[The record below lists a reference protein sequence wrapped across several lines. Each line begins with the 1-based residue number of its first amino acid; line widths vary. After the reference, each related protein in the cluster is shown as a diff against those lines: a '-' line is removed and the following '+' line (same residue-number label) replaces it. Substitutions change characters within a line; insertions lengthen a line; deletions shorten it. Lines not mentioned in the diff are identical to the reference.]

1 MTSYR
6 TRILKT
12 NRKITYTN
20 NQSIMYK
27 NETSTLLPFLLF
39 QLFVIIST
47 AYKYKRT
54 TYQWKANLHRS
65 TGVATSFEQSIF
77 KSSTST
83 STLSASKDSQNIII
97 ILQEIFSR
105 YPKYLSR
112 PSLTFGLC
120 KTSSSSSLLPSS
132 SSITNNL
139 QSSILHLNLL
149 SFGTPRLI
157 QSSSSSSKK
166 KLLKDTKYCRQSINS
181 MNDDNVDIIC
191 CVEIPIVGGLLANIN
206 IDCKEEVED
215 NGCLRFTFLQQQQ
228 QSTTTPQSTNN
239 NNNHDNQIT
248 TRIVLTTQIAGN
260 YRPTIACGTSSSS
273 SSRLLLPISKFRK
286 LVYCSTQRM
295 VHTYVMWRY
304 HDHVVNEYM
313 KKIIL
318 MKKT

>member
-1 MTSYR
+1 MY
-6 TRILKT
+6 
-12 NRKITYTN
+12 
-20 NQSIMYK
+20 YK

-39 QLFVIIST
+39 QLFIIIST

-54 TYQWKANLHRS
+54 SYQWEANLHRS

-83 STLSASKDSQNIII
+83 LSASKDSRQKNIII

-120 KTSSSSSLLPSS
+120 KTSSSLLLPSS

-139 QSSILHLNLL
+139 QSSILNLNLL
-149 SFGTPRLI
+149 SFGTPSIII

-166 KLLKDTKYCRQSINS
+166 KLLKDTKYCQSINS
-181 MNDDNVDIIC
+181 MNDDDDNVTIIC
-191 CVEIPIVGGLLANIN
+191 CVEIPIVGGLLAHN

-228 QSTTTPQSTNN
+228 QSTTPQSNN
-239 NNNHDNQIT
+239 NNQHDNNQIT
-248 TRIVLTTQIAGN
+248 TTIVLTTQIAGN
-260 YRPTIACGTSSSS
+260 YRPTIACGTSSLSS
-273 SSRLLLPISKFRK
+273 SSPRLLLPISKFRK

-313 KKIIL
+313 KKIY
-318 MKKT
+318 

>member
-1 MTSYR
+1 
-6 TRILKT
+6 
-12 NRKITYTN
+12 
-20 NQSIMYK
+20 MYK
-27 NETSTLLPFLLF
+27 NVMPSTLLPFLLF
-39 QLFVIIST
+39 QLIFVNIST

-54 TYQWKANLHRS
+54 TYQWEANLHRS

-77 KSSTST
+77 KLSTLT
-83 STLSASKDSQNIII
+83 STLSASKDSQKNIII

-120 KTSSSSSLLPSS
+120 KTSSSSLLPSS

-149 SFGTPRLI
+149 SFGTPRII
-157 QSSSSSSKK
+157 QSSS
-166 KLLKDTKYCRQSINS
+166 
-181 MNDDNVDIIC
+181 DNVNIIC

-215 NGCLRFTFLQQQQ
+215 NGCLRFILQQQ
-228 QSTTTPQSTNN
+228 SKTTPQSTNN
-239 NNNHDNQIT
+239 NQQT
-248 TRIVLTTQIAGN
+248 TTIVITTQIAGN

-273 SSRLLLPISKFRK
+273 SSSRLILPISKFRK

-313 KKIIL
+313 KKMIL
-318 MKKT
+318 MKKKN

>member
-1 MTSYR
+1 
-6 TRILKT
+6 
-12 NRKITYTN
+12 
-20 NQSIMYK
+20 MYK
-27 NETSTLLPFLLF
+27 NATSTLLLPFLLF

-54 TYQWKANLHRS
+54 TYQWEANLHRS

-77 KSSTST
+77 KSSTLT
-83 STLSASKDSQNIII
+83 STLSASNYSQKNIII

-120 KTSSSSSLLPSS
+120 KTSSSLLLPSS

-139 QSSILHLNLL
+139 QSSILNLNLL
-149 SFGTPRLI
+149 SFGTPSIII

-166 KLLKDTKYCRQSINS
+166 KLLKDTKYCQSINS
-181 MNDDNVDIIC
+181 MNDDDDNVTIIC
-191 CVEIPIVGGLLANIN
+191 CVEIPIVGGLLANTN
-206 IDCKEEVED
+206 KIDCKEEVED

-228 QSTTTPQSTNN
+228 QSTTPQSTN

-248 TRIVLTTQIAGN
+248 TTIVITTQIAGN
-260 YRPTIACGTSSSS
+260 YRPTIACGTSSS

-313 KKIIL
+313 KKIL
-318 MKKT
+318 MKKKKKKK